1 MLGKGVKLTAYV
13 SCIILDLLQFP
24 DGEFVAALSELLF
37 LQNAYTVLCD
47 IITGT
52 LTHG

>member
-13 SCIILDLLQFP
+13 SCIILDFP